1 MSKRFA
7 YPFLC
12 LGISLFSLLARED
25 KDYLLAPLRVMNGA
39 HETVRYYI
47 PKRLALRATP
57 REPGLRLPAFHA
69 SPRFATL
76 VAGSGADSL
85 ITVVIDESA
94 AYANKIYIDR
104 NNDENLT
111 NDGAGEW
118 NEARDNYLATSTMVS
133 IHDAPK
139 NLRPLAFRFYRFDKR
154 LPDVLFYYRD
164 YFAKGALTLGEERYD
179 VALVDD
185 NADGRFNDLSATTL
199 LIDGN
204 RDGKLDGTP
213 GSAEIFGGRESFL
226 ANGESYLLREV
237 AADGR
242 WAKFAVSPNKVANKA
257 DLTVGGMPPEFSMND
272 LDGRPLRLA
281 EYRGRIILLHFWA
294 TWCKPCVNEFPQLL
308 EVYRGLKSH
317 DDRRAANANFEII
330 GISLDD
336 DRQTLKNLIE
346 QYDIPWPQLFD
357 GQGWNSPIAR
367 QYRLSS
373 LPRTFLIDDNG
384 AIRYVDV
391 RGNHLANA
399 IAQLMEKR

>member
-7 YPFLC
+7 YALLC

-25 KDYLLAPLRVMNGA
+25 EDFLLAPLRVVNDA
-39 HETVRYYI
+39 HETVRYYL
-47 PKRLALRATP
+47 PKRLMLRATP

-94 AYANKIYIDR
+94 AGVRKIFIDR

-118 NEARDNYLATSTMVS
+118 DEARDNYLATSAIVS
-133 IHDAPK
+133 VNDAST
-139 NLRPLAFRFYRFDKR
+139 NSRPLAFRFYRFDNR
-154 LPDVLFYYRD
+154 LPDALFYYRD
-164 YFAKGALTLGEERYD
+164 YFAKGSLTLGGERYD

-199 LIDGN
+199 LIDDN

-213 GSAEIFGGRESFL
+213 GSAEIYGGRESFYV
-226 ANGESYLLREV
+226 NGESYLLREV

-242 WAKFAVSPNKVANKA
+242 WLKFAVSPNKVANKA
-257 DLTVGGMPPEFSMND
+257 RLTVGESSPDFSMND
-272 LDGRPLRLA
+272 LDGRRLRLA
-281 EYRGRIILLHFWA
+281 DYRGRIVLLHFWA

-308 EVYRGLKSH
+308 DVYRRLKSL
-317 DDRRAANANFEII
+317 DDSSTANANFEII
-330 GISLDD
+330 GISLDE
-336 DRQTLKNLIE
+336 DRQTLKNFLE
-346 QYDIPWPQLFD
+346 QYGIPWPQLFD
-357 GQGWNSPIAR
+357 GQGWNTPIAR
-367 QYRLSS
+367 QYRISS
-373 LPRTFLIDDNG
+373 LPRTFLLDGDG
-384 AIRYVDV
+384 AIRFVDV

-399 IAQLMEKR
+399 IARLIEKR